1 MDDRLHPVQI
11 EAFRR
16 MTPGQK
22 LAVAL
27 RLIQETRELKAFG
40 VRQRHPDWTDEQV
53 NREVSDAFLY
63 AID

>member
-1 MDDRLHPVQI
+1 
-11 EAFRR
+11 

-63 AID
+63 AVD